1 MSLLDPSSDTSAWAH
16 QQLTLA
22 RQAAEANRYPE
33 AANRAAQVTAWAR
46 AATAESELCIALG
59 VLTHQQTRLGHHAEA
74 IRNGEEA
81 LRLLPQ
87 VGADAAFRVDLH
99 SMLALAYGDIR
110 LGSQSLHHAIL
121 AMEAAQEAGDPLL
134 RCQALVRLGDGYC
147 LVADPERGI
156 PLLREA
162 LTQAQG
168 LGDTSESFRAANSLL
183 RFVFEWGDRELEL
196 GHPEVAMRLYQ
207 EALPY
212 GDLAS
217 ALATASGKA
226 FRMGL
231 VGVNRCH
238 LLLRLARWDEV
249 LTLLETLEPSCAD
262 QGMEAL
268 LRSCRI
274 SRARALL
281 GRGSR
286 AAAVQLLLDLLD
298 EMEDQPESC
307 EIVHQ
312 ALYEAYKTCDL
323 PAAAL
328 HHHEQMARLQSQ
340 RHLALRDLQTG
351 VLLARTEA
359 EANRLAAE
367 RAALEAEQ
375 QRLRAR
381 QLEMERDALARQA
394 SEMRRRASEDP
405 LTGLP
410 NRRSLD
416 QALLSQLQGLRP
428 GSALAMLLIDLDHFK
443 LVNDTYGHGVGD
455 DVLCELA
462 VLLRADCRPLDL
474 PARLG
479 GEEFAVL
486 LTGVDAEVA
495 LAVAERLRATVQAH
509 DWTRLADGLA
519 VTTSIGVALIERTV
533 SVRQV
538 LDAADAALYRAK
550 SNGRNCVVL
559 ATQVDGT

>member
-1 MSLLDPSSDTSAWAH
+1 MSLLEQSSETAAWAH
-16 QQLTLA
+16 RQLTLA
-22 RQAAEANRYPE
+22 RQAAEANHYPE
-33 AANRAAQVTAWAR
+33 AAAHAAAVVTWAR
-46 AATAESELCIALG
+46 TAQASNLLCLALG
-59 VLTHQQTRLGHHAEA
+59 TLTHQQTRLGHYAEA
-74 IRNGEEA
+74 VRNGEEA

-87 VGADAAFRVDLH
+87 PSADPAFRVDLH
-99 SMLALAYGDIR
+99 SMLALAYGEIR
-110 LGSQSLHHAIL
+110 LGSQSLHHAMQ
-121 AMEAAQEAGDPLL
+121 AMEAAQEADDPLL

-162 LTQAQG
+162 LAQAQWLRDPG
-168 LGDTSESFRAANSLL
+168 ESFRAANALL
-183 RFVFEWGDRELEL
+183 RFTFEWGDRETEL
-196 GHPEVAMRLYQ
+196 GHPLIALQRYR

-212 GDLAS
+212 GELAGT
-217 ALATASGKA
+217 LAAASGKA
-226 FRMGL
+226 FRIGL
-231 VGVNRCH
+231 VGINRCH
-238 LLLRLARWDEV
+238 LLLRLAHWDEV
-249 LTLLETLEPSCAD
+249 LALLATLEPACAR

-268 LRSCRI
+268 LRGCRI
-274 SRARALL
+274 ARARAML
-281 GRGSR
+281 GLGQRTE
-286 AAAVQLLLDLLD
+286 AVQLLLNLLD
-298 EMEDQPESC
+298 ELATEPEAC
-307 EIVHQ
+307 ETIHQ
-312 ALYEAYKTCDL
+312 ALYEAYKTCGV

-351 VLLARTEA
+351 VLLARTED

-381 QLEMERDALARQA
+381 QLEVERDALARQA

-416 QALLSQLQGLRP
+416 QALVSQLHGLQP
-428 GSALAMLLIDLDHFK
+428 GAALAMLLIDLDHFK
-443 LVNDTYGHGVGD
+443 RVNDTYGHGVGD

-462 VLLRADCRPLDL
+462 NLLRADCRPHDL

-486 LTGVDAEVA
+486 LSGVDVEVA
-495 LAVAERLRATVQAH
+495 LAVAERLRTNIEAH
-509 DWTRLADGLA
+509 DWAQLADGLA
-519 VTTSIGVALIERTV
+519 VTTSIGVALIERPV
-533 SVRQV
+533 SVREV

-550 SNGRNCVVL
+550 SLGRNRVVL
-559 ATQVDGT
+559 GTHGGG